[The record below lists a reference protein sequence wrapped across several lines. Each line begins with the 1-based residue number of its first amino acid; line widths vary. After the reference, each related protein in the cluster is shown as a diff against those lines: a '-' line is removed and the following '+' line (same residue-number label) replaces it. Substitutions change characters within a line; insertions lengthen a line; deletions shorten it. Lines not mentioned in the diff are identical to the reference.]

1 MRLSFSK
8 SLGGGFGIYSS
19 QSFGAKKMTQAQIA
33 AAKKE
38 QFLKN
43 VAQVSQFCL
52 GDFLQRCGYNVK
64 TITYVTSSDFGL
76 NSSDFFKR
84 SENNALFD
92 RLIEI
97 QKEIGLEIQKI
108 NFSGALS
115 AKRRER
121 LTDLVFE
128 IDEILSKA
136 HAETNPNEAILQIIA
151 QKRQKSYEDIKDE
164 WNKAVMSPLKKTVFG
179 VAFVITGF
187 LAFTGVLALVLN
199 RDISFFEIFIV
210 LVLLFLLL
218 VVTFILYKKQTA
230 KPKT

>member
-8 SLGGGFGIYSS
+8 SLGGGFRIYSS

-210 LVLLFLLL
+210 LVLLFLPL

>member
-52 GDFLQRCGYNVK
+52 GDFLQRCGYDLK
-64 TITYVTSSDFGL
+64 TVTYVASSDFGL
-76 NSSDFFKR
+76 NSSDFFKI
-84 SENNALFD
+84 SENSASFD
-92 RLIEI
+92 RLVEI
-97 QKEIGLEIQKI
+97 QNEIGTEIQKI

-121 LTDLVFE
+121 LTDLAFE
-128 IDEILSKA
+128 IDEILCKA
-136 HAETNPNEAILQIIA
+136 CAENE
-151 QKRQKSYEDIKDE
+151 S
-164 WNKAVMSPLKKTVFG
+164 
-179 VAFVITGF
+179 
-187 LAFTGVLALVLN
+187 
-199 RDISFFEIFIV
+199 
-210 LVLLFLLL
+210 
-218 VVTFILYKKQTA
+218 
-230 KPKT
+230 